1 MYLEYWKLRDF
12 PFENVPDPAYFYD
25 SARHHKALEELAV
38 NIERR
43 KGAVML
49 TGEIGSGKTTVTQ
62 RALLELPENRF
73 DIALINYPSLT
84 PLEMLREV
92 NRQLGLETS
101 GENRNHLLQILQE
114 HLIANARAGRD
125 TLICIDEAQSIP
137 SIDTLEE
144 LRLLLNFQLSSRF
157 LLTLILVGQ
166 PELQEK
172 IRQLPQLRQRIA
184 LHMHLGA
191 LSLPETARYMMHRLR
206 AAGSA
211 GDILTRQ
218 AVDHIYKHT
227 GGIPRCINHLADRCL
242 MSGMQRGAN
251 ILDSQLVLDTLKEY
265 PMEPLDFQYA

>member
-1 MYLEYWKLRDF
+1 MYLEYWKLNDF

-25 SARHHKALEELAV
+25 SAKHHKVLEELTI
-38 NIERR
+38 NIQRR

-49 TGEIGSGKTTVTQ
+49 TGEIGSGKTTVIQ
-62 RALLELPENRF
+62 RTLLDLPEERF

-137 SIDTLEE
+137 SIETLEE
-144 LRLLLNFQLSSRF
+144 LRLLLNFQMSSRF

-166 PELQEK
+166 PELQAK
-172 IRQLPQLRQRIA
+172 IRQLPQFQQRIA

-191 LSLPETARYMMHRLR
+191 LSLPETAHYMLHRLQ
-206 AAGSA
+206 AAGST
-211 GDILTRQ
+211 DHILTRQ
-218 AVDHIYKHT
+218 AVEQIHEHT
-227 GGIPRCINHLADRCL
+227 GGIPRCINHLTDRCL
-242 MSGMQRGAN
+242 MAGMRRGVSR
-251 ILDSQLVLDTLKEY
+251 LDKSLVLNTLEEY
-265 PMEPLDFQYA
+265 PMEPMNYQYA